1 MDNTLYVVSGFMRTG
16 TSMMMRALENAGMN
30 ASYKQSRDE
39 MKSRFAD
46 EFYDPNIGG
55 LYELEREDYQK
66 KDFPKGYEGKLIKA
80 LSQGVPRM
88 NVTQDGIRAVFMR
101 RDNEEIR
108 QSYQAF
114 FDSQLDAVA
123 EKNTDTFNLFIENI
137 IANINN
143 RKDVLSLDIFWYR
156 DVIENPTKYFTTLK
170 ENGWDI
176 DVEKAVS
183 VIDPKCCRFKKEELT
198 IGVI

>member
-66 KDFPKGYEGKLIKA
+66 KTFQK
-80 LSQGVPRM
+80 
-88 NVTQDGIRAVFMR
+88 
-101 RDNEEIR
+101 
-108 QSYQAF
+108 
-114 FDSQLDAVA
+114 
-123 EKNTDTFNLFIENI
+123 DTRVN
-137 IANINN
+137 
-143 RKDVLSLDIFWYR
+143 
-156 DVIENPTKYFTTLK
+156 
-170 ENGWDI
+170 
-176 DVEKAVS
+176 
-183 VIDPKCCRFKKEELT
+183 
-198 IGVI
+198 